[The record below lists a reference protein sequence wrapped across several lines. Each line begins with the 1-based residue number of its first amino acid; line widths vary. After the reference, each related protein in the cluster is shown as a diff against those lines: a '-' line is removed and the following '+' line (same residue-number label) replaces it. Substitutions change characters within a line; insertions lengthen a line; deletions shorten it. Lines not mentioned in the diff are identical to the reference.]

1 MKFSGERFIPNATD
15 RDMAV
20 EHLQR
25 YFAITELVQDKVVMD
40 AAFGEGYGSF
50 ILSDYAKS
58 IIGVDISAE
67 AIVHAQLTYA
77 KSNVTFV
84 QGSIEQ
90 LPVEDQ
96 SVDVVVSFE
105 TIEHVDET
113 IQHQFL
119 KEIKRVLKPDGILVM
134 STPDKYVYSDRVN
147 YHNSFHVREFYKEEF
162 YSFLKEYFNNIDMYY
177 QKHEVSSL
185 IVNNRTDR
193 AKRIH
198 IEQNDHVTNGKYL
211 IAVCSNE
218 SLADCDLNSFVPDHQ
233 EQHYQMIQRILSLQD
248 EVEERNQHIKHL
260 DEAIVD
266 KDRHIDQANN
276 KLSFVHEQLTHQNS
290 TVNQALNIVNSM
302 ESQLKENSEK
312 LLDALLKA
320 ASQEEQLHKLQ
331 EELKAKEE
339 IIESMNYLHHELN
352 SQYEE
357 QSVAIGSGILEKDQ
371 TINNQI
377 AHINMLL
384 EQERKLNNIL
394 HSGGWRALSKYYR
407 LRDTILPDNS
417 KRKLLAKLTYKALKN
432 PKQILSKVNKNN
444 IKKLKYYLNTE
455 DPSLI
460 ESRIDNFLDRH
471 AIVEHSVALKL
482 YQEIDTSQK
491 LVFPVT
497 KNPLVSIIIPVY
509 NQWHYTYACL
519 KSILDHTND
528 VSYEIIIA
536 DDMSTDETVNAQ
548 QYVQN
553 VKIVRDGTNRGFLLN
568 CNNASKYAEGKYIFF
583 LNNDTN
589 VQPEWLG
596 SLVGLIERDETI
608 GMVGSKL
615 VYPDGRQQEAGGIIW
630 NDASGWN
637 YGRLDDPSKSEY
649 NYVKEVDYISGAAI
663 MIRHELWKVIGGFD
677 ERYVPAYYEDTDLAF
692 EIRKQGYKVVFQP
705 QSVIVHFEGISHGK
719 DESTGIKSYQ
729 VTNKQKFIDKW
740 KNELRNNHFENA
752 EHVFLAR
759 DRTKNKTTIVVVDH
773 YVPHYD
779 KDAGG
784 RCTYHY
790 LKLFVELGFHVIFIG
805 DNFFKHEPY
814 TSELQQLGIEVLYGD
829 WYYNNI
835 ENWIKNNAQY
845 FDYIYLNRP
854 HISIKYID
862 IFIKYTKAKIIYFG
876 HDLHYL
882 RELRNYEVEINP
894 EILKSSEYWKKVE
907 FGLFE
912 KADVIHVVG
921 NYEQQILEKE
931 LPNKPIRNI
940 PLYIFDKCSED
951 IRLFNQRKNLLFVG
965 GFNHKPN
972 YDGVKWFVNDI
983 FPKIIKQLPD
993 IIFYIVGS
1001 NPPEEI
1007 LQLSSKNII
1016 VVGYVTDEQLKK
1028 YYSEAKI
1035 VVVPLRFGAGV
1046 KGKVVEALY
1055 NQVPVVTTTIGAEG
1069 LANIKDC
1076 VIVENN
1082 DEQFANKVVNLYNNE
1097 EFWNELSTNSRK
1109 NIIENFSKKA
1119 AASILKLDFIKGDHT

>member
-25 YFAITELVQDKVVMD
+25 YYALTELVKDKVVLD
-40 AAFGEGYGSF
+40 AASGEGYGSF
-50 ILSDYAKS
+50 ILSDYAQS

-77 KSNVTFV
+77 KSNVSFV

-90 LPVEDQ
+90 LPVEDH
-96 SVDVVVSFE
+96 SIDVVVSFE
-105 TIEHVDET
+105 TIEHVDES

-119 KEIKRVLKPDGILVM
+119 KEVKRVLKPGGMLIM
-134 STPDKYVYSDRVN
+134 STPDKYVYSERAN
-147 YHNSFHVREFYKEEF
+147 YHNSFHIREFYKEEF

-185 IVNNRTDR
+185 IVNNRSDR

-233 EQHYQMIQRILSLQD
+233 DQHYQMIQRILSLQD
-248 EVEERNQHIKHL
+248 EVEERNKHIKHL

-290 TVNQALNIVNSM
+290 TVSQALNIVNSM
-302 ESQLKENSEK
+302 ENQLKENSEK
-312 LLDALLKA
+312 LLGALLKA

-339 IIESMNYLHHELN
+339 IIDSMDHLHHELN
-352 SQYEE
+352 SQFEE
-357 QSVAIGSGILEKDQ
+357 HSATHQ

-377 AHINMLL
+377 AHINLLL

-394 HSGGWRALSKYYR
+394 QSGGWKALAKYYR
-407 LRDTILPDNS
+407 LRDSILPDNS

-432 PKQILSKVNKNN
+432 PKQILSKINKNN

-455 DPSLI
+455 DPGLV

-471 AIVEHSVALKL
+471 ANVEHSAALKL

-491 LVFPVT
+491 LVFPIT
-497 KNPLVSIIIPVY
+497 NNPLVSIIIPVY

-528 VSYEIIIA
+528 VSYEIIMA

-589 VQPEWLG
+589 VQPEWLS
-596 SLVGLIERDETI
+596 SLVELIERDEAI

-677 ERYVPAYYEDTDLAF
+677 ERYAPAYYEDTDLAF
-692 EIRKQGYKVVFQP
+692 EVRKQGYKVVFQP

-719 DESTGIKSYQ
+719 DESKGIKSYQ

-740 KNELRNNHFENA
+740 KNELLNNHFENA

-759 DRTKNKTTIVVVDH
+759 GRTKNKATIVVVDH

-805 DNFFKHEPY
+805 DNFFRHEPY

-854 HISIKYID
+854 HISVKYID
-862 IFIKYTKAKIIYFG
+862 VFEKYSKAKIVYFG

-882 RELRNYEVEINP
+882 RELRNYEINKNP
-894 EILKSSEYWKKVE
+894 ELLKSSEDWKKIE
-907 FGLFE
+907 FELFN
-912 KADVIHVVG
+912 KADIVHVVG
-921 NYEQQILEKE
+921 TFEQSVLLKE
-931 LPNKPIRNI
+931 FSDKLIRNI
-940 PLYIFDKCSED
+940 PLYIFDKVESIHSNLAERKD
-951 IRLFNQRKNLLFVG
+951 ILFVG

-972 YDGVKWFVNDI
+972 YDAIKWFLDSI
-983 FPKIIKQLPD
+983 FPIIKQGIPE
-993 IIFYIVGS
+993 IKFYIVGS
-1001 NPPEEI
+1001 NPPEDI
-1007 LQLSSKNII
+1007 KSLASTDI
-1016 VVGYVTDEQLKK
+1016 VVTGYVTDEELNQ
-1028 YYSEAKI
+1028 YYNKVRA
-1035 VVVPLRFGAGV
+1035 VVIPLRFGAGV
-1046 KGKVVEALY
+1046 KGKLVEALSY
-1055 NQVPVVTTTIGAEG
+1055 QVPVVTTTIGAEG
-1069 LANIKDC
+1069 LEEIEKC
-1076 VIVENN
+1076 VVIN
-1082 DEQFANKVVNLYNNE
+1082 DEESSFANSVISLYKDDVKWMNM
-1097 EFWNELSTNSRK
+1097 S
-1109 NIIENFSKKA
+1109 FSGRDYINKYFSYTA
-1119 AASILKLDFIKGDHT
+1119 AKSKILLDFKSK